1 MTTRTPRSQILITG
15 DIAWQARQPGIRLR
29 IA

>member
-15 DIAWQARQPGIRLR
+15 GIERQARQPDVRLR